1 MQETIKIQKNK
12 NKKILI
18 IEGDFINSFMLKQ
31 YLEDDFNMLYA
42 RDAHEV
48 IKIMNEHF
56 VDLVLL
62 NTDYDSFGL
71 SAKDL
76 LKYIKNK
83 DVNNKIKI
91 IALPNHEN
99 ASNALDHEF
108 DASIPH
114 PYTKDEVIENIGKLL
129 KVRD

>member
-1 MQETIKIQKNK
+1 MQDTAIIPKSK

-18 IEGDFINSFMLKQ
+18 IEGEFINSFMLKQ
-31 YLEDDFNMLYA
+31 YLENDFNMLNA

-48 IKIMNEHF
+48 IKIMNEHLI
-56 VDLVLL
+56 DLVLL

-83 DVNNKIKI
+83 DTHNHIKI
-91 IALPNHEN
+91 IALPNHKNEN
-99 ASNALDHEF
+99 AFRESEF
-108 DASIPH
+108 DASLSH
-114 PYTKDEVIENIGKLL
+114 PYTKDEVVENIGKLL
-129 KVRD
+129 KD